1 MKEIKAAVI
10 EQKEGKFN
18 MKSLQLNDL
27 QPNEVLVEIKGA
39 GICHTDLTARDQ
51 SYDVPLPM
59 ILGHEGSGIVK
70 EVGSRVKKV
79 QKGDHV
85 VLTYGSCGTC
95 RTCLEGTPQYCEK
108 FFGLNFG
115 GERLDS
121 DEDVIKQ
128 SKEEIHSRFF
138 QQSSFATYSIATER
152 NVVKV
157 SKDAP
162 IEMLGPLGCGIQ
174 TGAGAVIN
182 SLKPTAGSTIAIF
195 GAGSVGLS
203 GIMAAKICGCQ
214 TIIAVDI
221 NSERLELAK
230 ELGAT
235 HTVNSDKEKNVVE
248 KVKELTAEGV
258 DYAVE
263 TSGIPAVLAQ
273 AVSAL
278 RWKGKVAVVGAPPM
292 GETAAIDVNEILV
305 WGKQIVG
312 VVEGDS
318 IPDVFIPR
326 LIAYYQNGQFPFDKL
341 VTKFEF
347 ENINEAIE
355 QMEAGKAIKPILT
368 F

>member
-1 MKEIKAAVI
+1 MKDIQAAVV
-10 EQKEGKFN
+10 EKKEGKFN
-18 MKSLQLNDL
+18 MKSLQLKDL
-27 QPNEVLVEIKGA
+27 QPNEVLVEIKGV

-59 ILGHEGSGIVK
+59 VLGHEGSGVVT
-70 EVGSRVKKV
+70 EVGKAVKKV
-79 QKGDHV
+79 KKGDHV
-85 VLTYGSCGTC
+85 VLTYGSCGVC

-121 DEDVIKQ
+121 DEEAIDQ
-128 SKEEIHSRFF
+128 GKEEIHSRFF
-138 QQSSFATYSIATER
+138 QQSSFATFSIATER

-157 SKDAP
+157 DKKAP
-162 IEMLGPLGCGIQ
+162 LELLGPLGCGVQ

-182 SLKPTAGSTIAIF
+182 SLQPVAGSTIAIF
-195 GAGSVGLS
+195 GTGSVGLS
-203 GIMAAKICGCQ
+203 AVMAAKICGCL

-221 NSERLELAK
+221 NPARLKLAK

-235 HTVNSDKEKNVVE
+235 HTINSKEVDNVVE
-248 KVKELTAEGV
+248 EIQKLTDKGV
-258 DYAVE
+258 DYAAE
-263 TSGIPAVLAQ
+263 TSGVPEVLAQ
-273 AVSAL
+273 AVNAL

-292 GETAAIDVNEILV
+292 GTTAAIDVNQILV

-326 LIAYYQNGQFPFDKL
+326 LIKYYMEGQFPFDKL
-341 VTKFEF
+341 VTNYKFDE
-347 ENINEAIE
+347 INTAIQE
-355 QMEAGKAIKPILT
+355 MESGDAIKPILT

>member
-1 MKEIKAAVI
+1 MEAIKAAVI
-10 EQKEGKFN
+10 EKEKGKFHL
-18 MKSLQLNDL
+18 KSLHLQDL
-27 QPNEVLVEIKGA
+27 MPHEVLVKIKGA

-59 ILGHEGSGIVK
+59 VLGHEGSGVVHKVGKEVRKVK
-70 EVGSRVKKV
+70 E
-79 QKGDHV
+79 GDHV
-85 VLTYGSCGTC
+85 VLTYGSCGIC

-115 GERLDS
+115 GERMETDQEAI
-121 DEDVIKQ
+121 DQ
-128 SKEEIHSRFF
+128 KEGQVHSRFF

-157 SKDAP
+157 DKEAP
-162 IEMLGPLGCGIQ
+162 LELLGPLGCGIQ

-182 SLKPTAGSTIAIF
+182 SLRPVAGSTIAIF

-203 GIMAAKICGCQ
+203 AVMAAKICGCL

-221 NSERLELAK
+221 NEERLKLAM

-235 HTVNSDKEKNVVE
+235 HTVNSKEVDDVVV
-248 KVKELTAEGV
+248 KIKELTDQGP

-263 TSGIPAVLAQ
+263 SSGIPKVLAQ
-273 AVSAL
+273 AVAAV

-292 GETAAIDVNEILV
+292 GETAPIDVNQILV
-305 WGKQIVG
+305 WGKQIIG

-318 IPDVFIPR
+318 IPDIFIPR
-326 LIAYYQNGQFPFDKL
+326 LIEYHKNGQFPFDKL
-341 VTKFEF
+341 VTNYPFEK
-347 ENINEAIE
+347 INEAIAD
-355 QMEAGKAIKPILT
+355 MEAGKAIKPILT